1 MLNDEILNKFKFRS
15 FKFVYFSNFS
25 RKCLKYKGNFQFLN
39 FEY

>member
-1 MLNDEILNKFKFRS
+1 MSLNLLLYIYLI
-15 FKFVYFSNFS
+15 KFVTFLNFS